1 MAIWLTDTRRPRR
14 CAGAISAIYMGVD
27 MEAMPMPMPPSQR
40 NRMKVQM
47 SRGSEVPMAEV
58 RKSIAARSSAFLRPN
73 RSEMGPTIST
83 PVAQPISTQPDAQ
96 PFITTSRWKRA
107 VRNSM
112 APEMTPVS

>member
-1 MAIWLTDTRRPRR
+1 MATWFTDTRRPRK
-14 CAGAISAIYMGVD
+14 CAGAISAMYIGVD

-47 SRGSEVPMAEV
+47 SRGSAVPIADT
-58 RKSIAARSSAFLRPN
+58 RKSTAARSNAFLRPN
-73 RSEMGPTIST
+73 RSETGPTIST
-83 PVAQPISTQPDAQ
+83 PVAQPISTHPDAQ
-96 PFITTSRWKRA
+96 PFITTSSWKRT